1 MMEREN
7 KRKRGQISVH
17 QGRSLGSLCGEMM
30 PLAGNLPKRVLC
42 LAYTP
47 SKPAGTAQ
55 SGVSERTGIFA
66 REIPRA
72 GFGQPVSH
80 VEG

>member
-1 MMEREN
+1 
-7 KRKRGQISVH
+7 
-17 QGRSLGSLCGEMM
+17 M

-42 LAYTP
+42 LVYTP
-47 SKPAGTAQ
+47 SKPVGTAQ
-55 SGVSERTGIFA
+55 SGVNERAGIFA

-72 GFGQPVSH
+72 GSEQPVSH